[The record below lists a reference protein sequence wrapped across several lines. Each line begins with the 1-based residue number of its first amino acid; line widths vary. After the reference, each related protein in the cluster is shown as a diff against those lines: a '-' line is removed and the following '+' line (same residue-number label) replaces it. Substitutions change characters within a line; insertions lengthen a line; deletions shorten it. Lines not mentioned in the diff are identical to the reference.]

1 MTILEIKTGNPS
13 PEIAKAQLD
22 NYMRMVDL
30 TADIDTKKVSFTPS
44 ETEMEKLEALIKE
57 RHPDW
62 HIEVEPCF
70 EGQKMTLVLHDRYV
84 CDAVCHYYSFGSEE
98 GLLEWW
104 NQKDQPV
111 GWLSA
116 EEALVL
122 FEEELKEVRE
132 SLEEKK

>member
-1 MTILEIKTGNPS
+1 MI
-13 PEIAKAQLD
+13 
-22 NYMRMVDL
+22 YDL

-70 EGQKMTLVLHDRYV
+70 EGQKLTLVLHDKFI
-84 CDAVCHYYSFGSEE
+84 CDVVCHYYSYGGKE

-104 NQKDQPV
+104 NQKKKTDPV

>member
-30 TADIDTKKVSFTPS
+30 TTDADTKTVTHTPS
-44 ETEMEKLEALIKE
+44 ETEIEKLEALIKE
-57 RHPDW
+57 KHPDW

-70 EGQKMTLVLHDRYV
+70 EGQKLTLVLHDRYV
-84 CDAVCHYYSFGSEE
+84 CDAVWYYYSYGGKE

-104 NQKDQPV
+104 NQKKKTDPV

-122 FEEELKEVRE
+122 FEEELKGM
-132 SLEEKK
+132 EEKA

>member
-1 MTILEIKTGNPS
+1 MI
-13 PEIAKAQLD
+13 
-22 NYMRMVDL
+22 YDL
-30 TADIDTKKVSFTPS
+30 TADIDTKKVSYTPS
-44 ETEMEKLEALIKE
+44 KTEIEKLETLIKE

-70 EGQKMTLVLHDRYV
+70 EGQKLTLVLHDRYI
-84 CDAVCHYYSFGSEE
+84 CDVVCHYYSFGSEE

-104 NQKDQPV
+104 NQKEGSNPV

-132 SLEEKK
+132 SLEVNA